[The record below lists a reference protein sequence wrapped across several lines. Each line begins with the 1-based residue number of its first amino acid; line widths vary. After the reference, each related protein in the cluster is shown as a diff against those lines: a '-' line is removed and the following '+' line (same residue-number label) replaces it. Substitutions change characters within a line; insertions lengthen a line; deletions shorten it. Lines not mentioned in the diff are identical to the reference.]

1 MKPIPESI
9 KSKKILIV
17 DDAKSMRALLAA
29 ILREFGITRIDEAND
44 GEQAFQKIKLSGYD
58 LVLCDWEMP
67 KMSGIDLLKK
77 VRDDESINQVPFVM
91 VTSLSNTDKV
101 KQAIAVGTS
110 DYVVKPINAET
121 IISKVVGVLSRTIGS
136 DAATSS

>member
-9 KSKKILIV
+9 KSKRILIV

-29 ILREFGITRIDEAND
+29 ILREFGITRIDEADD
-44 GEQAFQKIKLSGYD
+44 GEQAFQKIKVSGYD

-101 KQAIAVGTS
+101 KQAIAVGTN
-110 DYVVKPINAET
+110 DYVVKPINTET
-121 IISKVVGVLSRTIGS
+121 IMSKVVGVLSRTIGS
-136 DAATSS
+136 DAPTSS

>member
-17 DDAKSMRALLAA
+17 DDAKSMRALLVA
-29 ILREFGITRIDEAND
+29 ILREFGLTRIDEADD
-44 GEQAFQKIKLSGYD
+44 GEQAFHKIKASSYD

-67 KMSGIDLLKK
+67 NMSGIDLLKK

-101 KQAIAVGTS
+101 KQAIAVGTN
-110 DYVVKPINAET
+110 DYVVKPINTET
-121 IISKVVGVLSRTIGS
+121 IMSKVADVLSRSIGS
-136 DAATSS
+136 DAPTSS